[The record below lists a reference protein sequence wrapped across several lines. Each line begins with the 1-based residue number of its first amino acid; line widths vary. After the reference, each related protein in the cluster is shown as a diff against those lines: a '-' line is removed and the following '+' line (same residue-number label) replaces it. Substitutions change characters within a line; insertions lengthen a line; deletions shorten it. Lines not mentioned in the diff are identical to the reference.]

1 MKKTI
6 GIIGGMGPLATA
18 DLFRKIVLMTDAA
31 SDNDHIRIFIDDN
44 TAIPDRTSAILSGG
58 ADPVEA
64 MADSIR
70 KLEQCGADCLI
81 MPCNTAH
88 YFLPRLRPLTGI
100 PFLSM
105 LEATAKACAAAF
117 PGKTAG
123 VLATL
128 AVLVAVRVTLLKNWN
143 VRRVAWTMDDRALE
157 LDGRTILIGDIQ
169 SAFLRQHT
177 MTRGVWTLTI
187 WTKTPLRLAGVAVG
201 PQRLASLHS
210 LRQLSAALDEARGVE
225 PQV

>member
-1 MKKTI
+1 MHH
-6 GIIGGMGPLATA
+6 GEL
-18 DLFRKIVLMTDAA
+18 
-31 SDNDHIRIFIDDN
+31 
-44 TAIPDRTSAILSGG
+44 IL
-58 ADPVEA
+58 
-64 MADSIR
+64 R
-70 KLEQCGADCLI
+70 
-81 MPCNTAH
+81 
-88 YFLPRLRPLTGI
+88 LPRLDELFWICTFALCLIPWSLSRPYLGQEG
-100 PFLSM
+100 M
-105 LEATAKACAAAF
+105 
-117 PGKTAG
+117 TAG
-123 VLATL
+123 ILATL

-210 LRQLSAALDEARGVE
+210 LRQLSAALDRARGVE

>member
-1 MKKTI
+1 MHHGELI
-6 GIIGGMGPLATA
+6 LRQP
-18 DLFRKIVLMTDAA
+18 RKDELYWICTFVVSL
-31 SDNDHIRIFIDDN
+31 
-44 TAIPDRTSAILSGG
+44 IPWGLSR
-58 ADPVEA
+58 A
-64 MADSIR
+64 
-70 KLEQCGADCLI
+70 
-81 MPCNTAH
+81 
-88 YFLPRLRPLTGI
+88 YLTQ
-100 PFLSM
+100 
-105 LEATAKACAAAF
+105 ETV
-117 PGKTAG
+117 TAG

-143 VRRVAWTMDDRALE
+143 IRRVAWTMDDRALE

-210 LRQLSAALDEARGVE
+210 LRQLSAALDRARGVE

>member
-1 MKKTI
+1 MHHGELI
-6 GIIGGMGPLATA
+6 LRQP
-18 DLFRKIVLMTDAA
+18 RKDELYWICTFVVSL
-31 SDNDHIRIFIDDN
+31 
-44 TAIPDRTSAILSGG
+44 IPWGLSR
-58 ADPVEA
+58 A
-64 MADSIR
+64 
-70 KLEQCGADCLI
+70 
-81 MPCNTAH
+81 
-88 YFLPRLRPLTGI
+88 YLTQ
-100 PFLSM
+100 
-105 LEATAKACAAAF
+105 ETV
-117 PGKTAG
+117 TAG

-128 AVLVAVRVTLLKNWN
+128 AVLGAVRVTLLKNWN

-210 LRQLSAALDEARGVE
+210 LRQLSAALDRARGVE
-225 PQV
+225 HQV

>member
-1 MKKTI
+1 MHHGELI
-6 GIIGGMGPLATA
+6 LRQPRL
-18 DLFRKIVLMTDAA
+18 DELFWVCTFAL
-31 SDNDHIRIFIDDN
+31 
-44 TAIPDRTSAILSGG
+44 
-58 ADPVEA
+58 
-64 MADSIR
+64 
-70 KLEQCGADCLI
+70 CLI
-81 MPCNTAH
+81 PWS
-88 YFLPRLRPLTGI
+88 LSRPYLGQEG
-100 PFLSM
+100 M
-105 LEATAKACAAAF
+105 
-117 PGKTAG
+117 TAG

-210 LRQLSAALDEARGVE
+210 LRQLSAALDRARGVE

>member
-1 MKKTI
+1 MHHGELI
-6 GIIGGMGPLATA
+6 LRQP
-18 DLFRKIVLMTDAA
+18 RKDELYWICTFVVSL
-31 SDNDHIRIFIDDN
+31 
-44 TAIPDRTSAILSGG
+44 IPWGLSR
-58 ADPVEA
+58 A
-64 MADSIR
+64 
-70 KLEQCGADCLI
+70 
-81 MPCNTAH
+81 
-88 YFLPRLRPLTGI
+88 YLTQ
-100 PFLSM
+100 
-105 LEATAKACAAAF
+105 ETV
-117 PGKTAG
+117 TAG

-210 LRQLSAALDEARGVE
+210 LRQLSAVLDRARGVE

>member
-1 MKKTI
+1 MHHGELI
-6 GIIGGMGPLATA
+6 LRQP
-18 DLFRKIVLMTDAA
+18 RKDELYWICTFVVSL
-31 SDNDHIRIFIDDN
+31 
-44 TAIPDRTSAILSGG
+44 IPWGLSRT
-58 ADPVEA
+58 
-64 MADSIR
+64 
-70 KLEQCGADCLI
+70 
-81 MPCNTAH
+81 
-88 YFLPRLRPLTGI
+88 YLTQ
-100 PFLSM
+100 
-105 LEATAKACAAAF
+105 ETV
-117 PGKTAG
+117 TAG

-201 PQRLASLHS
+201 PQRLTSLHS
-210 LRQLSAALDEARGVE
+210 LRQLSAALDRARGVE

>member
-1 MKKTI
+1 MHHGELI
-6 GIIGGMGPLATA
+6 LRQP
-18 DLFRKIVLMTDAA
+18 RKDELYWICTFVVSL
-31 SDNDHIRIFIDDN
+31 
-44 TAIPDRTSAILSGG
+44 IPWGLSR
-58 ADPVEA
+58 A
-64 MADSIR
+64 
-70 KLEQCGADCLI
+70 
-81 MPCNTAH
+81 
-88 YFLPRLRPLTGI
+88 YLTQ
-100 PFLSM
+100 
-105 LEATAKACAAAF
+105 ETV
-117 PGKTAG
+117 TAG

-128 AVLVAVRVTLLKNWN
+128 AELVAVRVTLLKNWN

-210 LRQLSAALDEARGVE
+210 LRQLSAALDRARGVE

>member
-1 MKKTI
+1 MHHGELI
-6 GIIGGMGPLATA
+6 LRQP
-18 DLFRKIVLMTDAA
+18 RKDELYWICTFVVSL
-31 SDNDHIRIFIDDN
+31 
-44 TAIPDRTSAILSGG
+44 IPWGLSR
-58 ADPVEA
+58 A
-64 MADSIR
+64 
-70 KLEQCGADCLI
+70 
-81 MPCNTAH
+81 
-88 YFLPRLRPLTGI
+88 YLTQ
-100 PFLSM
+100 
-105 LEATAKACAAAF
+105 ETV
-117 PGKTAG
+117 TAG

-210 LRQLSAALDEARGVE
+210 LRQLSAALDRALGVE

>member
-1 MKKTI
+1 MHHGELI
-6 GIIGGMGPLATA
+6 LRQP
-18 DLFRKIVLMTDAA
+18 RKDELYWICTFVVSL
-31 SDNDHIRIFIDDN
+31 
-44 TAIPDRTSAILSGG
+44 IPWGLSR
-58 ADPVEA
+58 A
-64 MADSIR
+64 
-70 KLEQCGADCLI
+70 
-81 MPCNTAH
+81 
-88 YFLPRLRPLTGI
+88 YLTQ
-100 PFLSM
+100 
-105 LEATAKACAAAF
+105 ETV
-117 PGKTAG
+117 TAG

-128 AVLVAVRVTLLKNWN
+128 AVLVAVRVTLLKNWK

-169 SAFLRQHT
+169 SAFLRHHT

-210 LRQLSAALDEARGVE
+210 LRQLSAALDQARGVE

>member
-1 MKKTI
+1 MHHGELI
-6 GIIGGMGPLATA
+6 LRQP
-18 DLFRKIVLMTDAA
+18 RKDELYWICTFVVSL
-31 SDNDHIRIFIDDN
+31 
-44 TAIPDRTSAILSGG
+44 IPWGLSR
-58 ADPVEA
+58 A
-64 MADSIR
+64 
-70 KLEQCGADCLI
+70 
-81 MPCNTAH
+81 
-88 YFLPRLRPLTGI
+88 YLTQ
-100 PFLSM
+100 
-105 LEATAKACAAAF
+105 ETV
-117 PGKTAG
+117 TAG

-157 LDGRTILIGDIQ
+157 VDGRTILIGDIQ

-210 LRQLSAALDEARGVE
+210 LRQLSAALDRARGVE

>member
-1 MKKTI
+1 MHHGELI
-6 GIIGGMGPLATA
+6 LRQP
-18 DLFRKIVLMTDAA
+18 RKDELYWICTFVVSL
-31 SDNDHIRIFIDDN
+31 
-44 TAIPDRTSAILSGG
+44 IPWGLSR
-58 ADPVEA
+58 A
-64 MADSIR
+64 
-70 KLEQCGADCLI
+70 
-81 MPCNTAH
+81 
-88 YFLPRLRPLTGI
+88 YLTQ
-100 PFLSM
+100 
-105 LEATAKACAAAF
+105 ETV
-117 PGKTAG
+117 TAG

-157 LDGRTILIGDIQ
+157 LEGRTILIGDIQ
-169 SAFLRQHT
+169 SAFLRQHP

-210 LRQLSAALDEARGVE
+210 LRQLSAALDQARGVE

>member
-1 MKKTI
+1 MHHGELI
-6 GIIGGMGPLATA
+6 LRQP
-18 DLFRKIVLMTDAA
+18 RKDELYWICTFVVSL
-31 SDNDHIRIFIDDN
+31 
-44 TAIPDRTSAILSGG
+44 IPWGLSR
-58 ADPVEA
+58 A
-64 MADSIR
+64 
-70 KLEQCGADCLI
+70 
-81 MPCNTAH
+81 
-88 YFLPRLRPLTGI
+88 YLTQ
-100 PFLSM
+100 
-105 LEATAKACAAAF
+105 ETV
-117 PGKTAG
+117 TAG

-128 AVLVAVRVTLLKNWN
+128 AVLGAVRVTLLKNWN

-157 LDGRTILIGDIQ
+157 LDGRTILIGEIQ

-210 LRQLSAALDEARGVE
+210 LRQLSAALDRARGVE

>member
-1 MKKTI
+1 MHHGELI
-6 GIIGGMGPLATA
+6 LRQP
-18 DLFRKIVLMTDAA
+18 RKDELYWICTFVVSL
-31 SDNDHIRIFIDDN
+31 
-44 TAIPDRTSAILSGG
+44 IPWGLSR
-58 ADPVEA
+58 A
-64 MADSIR
+64 
-70 KLEQCGADCLI
+70 
-81 MPCNTAH
+81 
-88 YFLPRLRPLTGI
+88 YLTQ
-100 PFLSM
+100 
-105 LEATAKACAAAF
+105 ETV
-117 PGKTAG
+117 TAG

-177 MTRGVWTLTI
+177 MTRGVLTLTI

-210 LRQLSAALDEARGVE
+210 LRQLSAALDRARGVE

>member
-1 MKKTI
+1 MHHGELI
-6 GIIGGMGPLATA
+6 LRQP
-18 DLFRKIVLMTDAA
+18 RKDELYWICTFVVSL
-31 SDNDHIRIFIDDN
+31 
-44 TAIPDRTSAILSGG
+44 IPWGLSR
-58 ADPVEA
+58 A
-64 MADSIR
+64 
-70 KLEQCGADCLI
+70 
-81 MPCNTAH
+81 
-88 YFLPRLRPLTGI
+88 YLTQ
-100 PFLSM
+100 
-105 LEATAKACAAAF
+105 ETV
-117 PGKTAG
+117 TAG

-128 AVLVAVRVTLLKNWN
+128 AVLVAVRVTLLKNWH

-210 LRQLSAALDEARGVE
+210 LRQLSAALDRARGVE

>member
-1 MKKTI
+1 MHHGELI
-6 GIIGGMGPLATA
+6 LRQP
-18 DLFRKIVLMTDAA
+18 RKDELYWICTFVVSL
-31 SDNDHIRIFIDDN
+31 
-44 TAIPDRTSAILSGG
+44 IPWGLSR
-58 ADPVEA
+58 A
-64 MADSIR
+64 
-70 KLEQCGADCLI
+70 
-81 MPCNTAH
+81 
-88 YFLPRLRPLTGI
+88 YLTQ
-100 PFLSM
+100 
-105 LEATAKACAAAF
+105 ETV
-117 PGKTAG
+117 TAG

-187 WTKTPLRLAGVAVG
+187 WTKTPQRLAGVAVG

-210 LRQLSAALDEARGVE
+210 LRQLSAALDRARGVE

>member
-1 MKKTI
+1 MHHGELI
-6 GIIGGMGPLATA
+6 LRQP
-18 DLFRKIVLMTDAA
+18 RKDELYWICTFVVSL
-31 SDNDHIRIFIDDN
+31 
-44 TAIPDRTSAILSGG
+44 IPWGLSR
-58 ADPVEA
+58 A
-64 MADSIR
+64 
-70 KLEQCGADCLI
+70 
-81 MPCNTAH
+81 
-88 YFLPRLRPLTGI
+88 YLTQ
-100 PFLSM
+100 
-105 LEATAKACAAAF
+105 ETV
-117 PGKTAG
+117 TAG

-128 AVLVAVRVTLLKNWN
+128 AVLVAVRVTLLKSWN
-143 VRRVAWTMDDRALE
+143 GRRVAWTMDDRALE

-210 LRQLSAALDEARGVE
+210 LRQLSAALDRARGVE

>member
-1 MKKTI
+1 MHHGELI
-6 GIIGGMGPLATA
+6 LRQP
-18 DLFRKIVLMTDAA
+18 RKDELYWICTFVVSL
-31 SDNDHIRIFIDDN
+31 
-44 TAIPDRTSAILSGG
+44 IPWGLSR
-58 ADPVEA
+58 A
-64 MADSIR
+64 
-70 KLEQCGADCLI
+70 
-81 MPCNTAH
+81 
-88 YFLPRLRPLTGI
+88 YLTQ
-100 PFLSM
+100 
-105 LEATAKACAAAF
+105 ETV
-117 PGKTAG
+117 TAG

-128 AVLVAVRVTLLKNWN
+128 AVLGAVRVTLLKNWN

-210 LRQLSAALDEARGVE
+210 LRQLSAALARARGVD

>member
-1 MKKTI
+1 MHHGELI
-6 GIIGGMGPLATA
+6 LRQP
-18 DLFRKIVLMTDAA
+18 RKDELYWICTFVVSL
-31 SDNDHIRIFIDDN
+31 
-44 TAIPDRTSAILSGG
+44 IPWGLSR
-58 ADPVEA
+58 A
-64 MADSIR
+64 
-70 KLEQCGADCLI
+70 
-81 MPCNTAH
+81 
-88 YFLPRLRPLTGI
+88 YLTQ
-100 PFLSM
+100 
-105 LEATAKACAAAF
+105 ETV
-117 PGKTAG
+117 TAG

-128 AVLVAVRVTLLKNWN
+128 AVLVAVRVTLLKNWT

-157 LDGRTILIGDIQ
+157 LDGRTILIGEIQ

-210 LRQLSAALDEARGVE
+210 LRQLSAALDRARGVE

>member
-1 MKKTI
+1 MHHGELI
-6 GIIGGMGPLATA
+6 LRQP
-18 DLFRKIVLMTDAA
+18 RKDELYWICTFVVSL
-31 SDNDHIRIFIDDN
+31 
-44 TAIPDRTSAILSGG
+44 IPWGLSR
-58 ADPVEA
+58 A
-64 MADSIR
+64 
-70 KLEQCGADCLI
+70 
-81 MPCNTAH
+81 
-88 YFLPRLRPLTGI
+88 YLTQ
-100 PFLSM
+100 
-105 LEATAKACAAAF
+105 ETV
-117 PGKTAG
+117 TAG

-143 VRRVAWTMDDRALE
+143 VRRVAWTMDDRALD

-210 LRQLSAALDEARGVE
+210 LRQLSAALDRARGVE

>member
-1 MKKTI
+1 MHHGELI
-6 GIIGGMGPLATA
+6 LRQP
-18 DLFRKIVLMTDAA
+18 RKDELYWICTFVVSL
-31 SDNDHIRIFIDDN
+31 
-44 TAIPDRTSAILSGG
+44 IPWGLSR
-58 ADPVEA
+58 A
-64 MADSIR
+64 
-70 KLEQCGADCLI
+70 
-81 MPCNTAH
+81 
-88 YFLPRLRPLTGI
+88 YLTQ
-100 PFLSM
+100 
-105 LEATAKACAAAF
+105 ETV
-117 PGKTAG
+117 TAG

-210 LRQLSAALDEARGVE
+210 LRQLSAALDQARGVE

>member
-1 MKKTI
+1 MHHGELI
-6 GIIGGMGPLATA
+6 LRQP
-18 DLFRKIVLMTDAA
+18 RKDELYWICTFVVSL
-31 SDNDHIRIFIDDN
+31 
-44 TAIPDRTSAILSGG
+44 IPWGLSR
-58 ADPVEA
+58 A
-64 MADSIR
+64 
-70 KLEQCGADCLI
+70 
-81 MPCNTAH
+81 
-88 YFLPRLRPLTGI
+88 YLTQ
-100 PFLSM
+100 
-105 LEATAKACAAAF
+105 ETV
-117 PGKTAG
+117 TAG

>member
-1 MKKTI
+1 MHHGELI
-6 GIIGGMGPLATA
+6 LRQP
-18 DLFRKIVLMTDAA
+18 RKDELYWICTFVVSL
-31 SDNDHIRIFIDDN
+31 
-44 TAIPDRTSAILSGG
+44 IPWGLSR
-58 ADPVEA
+58 A
-64 MADSIR
+64 
-70 KLEQCGADCLI
+70 
-81 MPCNTAH
+81 
-88 YFLPRLRPLTGI
+88 YLTQ
-100 PFLSM
+100 
-105 LEATAKACAAAF
+105 ETV
-117 PGKTAG
+117 TAG

-143 VRRVAWTMDDRALE
+143 VRRVAWTMDDRARE

-210 LRQLSAALDEARGVE
+210 LRQLSAALDRARGVE

>member
-1 MKKTI
+1 MHHGELI
-6 GIIGGMGPLATA
+6 LRQP
-18 DLFRKIVLMTDAA
+18 RKDELYWICTFVVSL
-31 SDNDHIRIFIDDN
+31 
-44 TAIPDRTSAILSGG
+44 IPWGLSR
-58 ADPVEA
+58 A
-64 MADSIR
+64 
-70 KLEQCGADCLI
+70 
-81 MPCNTAH
+81 
-88 YFLPRLRPLTGI
+88 YLTQ
-100 PFLSM
+100 
-105 LEATAKACAAAF
+105 ETV
-117 PGKTAG
+117 TAG

-143 VRRVAWTMDDRALE
+143 VRRVAWTMDDRALG

-210 LRQLSAALDEARGVE
+210 LRQLSAALDRARGVE

>member
-1 MKKTI
+1 MHHGELI
-6 GIIGGMGPLATA
+6 LRQP
-18 DLFRKIVLMTDAA
+18 RKDELYWICTFVVSL
-31 SDNDHIRIFIDDN
+31 
-44 TAIPDRTSAILSGG
+44 IPWGLSR
-58 ADPVEA
+58 A
-64 MADSIR
+64 
-70 KLEQCGADCLI
+70 
-81 MPCNTAH
+81 
-88 YFLPRLRPLTGI
+88 YLTQ
-100 PFLSM
+100 
-105 LEATAKACAAAF
+105 ETV
-117 PGKTAG
+117 TAG

-201 PQRLASLHS
+201 PPRLASLHS
-210 LRQLSAALDEARGVE
+210 LRQLSAALDRARGVE

>member
-1 MKKTI
+1 MHHGELILRQPRKDELYWICTFVVSLI
-6 GIIGGMGPLATA
+6 PWGLSRAYLAQET
-18 DLFRKIVLMTDAA
+18 V
-31 SDNDHIRIFIDDN
+31 
-44 TAIPDRTSAILSGG
+44 
-58 ADPVEA
+58 
-64 MADSIR
+64 
-70 KLEQCGADCLI
+70 
-81 MPCNTAH
+81 
-88 YFLPRLRPLTGI
+88 
-100 PFLSM
+100 
-105 LEATAKACAAAF
+105 
-117 PGKTAG
+117 TAG

-210 LRQLSAALDEARGVE
+210 LRQLSAALDRARGVE

>member
-1 MKKTI
+1 MHHGELI
-6 GIIGGMGPLATA
+6 LRQP
-18 DLFRKIVLMTDAA
+18 RKDELYWICTFVVSL
-31 SDNDHIRIFIDDN
+31 
-44 TAIPDRTSAILSGG
+44 IPWGLSR
-58 ADPVEA
+58 A
-64 MADSIR
+64 
-70 KLEQCGADCLI
+70 
-81 MPCNTAH
+81 
-88 YFLPRLRPLTGI
+88 YLTQ
-100 PFLSM
+100 
-105 LEATAKACAAAF
+105 ETV
-117 PGKTAG
+117 TAG
-123 VLATL
+123 VLATQ

-210 LRQLSAALDEARGVE
+210 LRQLSAALDRARGVE

>member
-1 MKKTI
+1 MHHGELI
-6 GIIGGMGPLATA
+6 LRQP
-18 DLFRKIVLMTDAA
+18 RKDELYWICTFVVSL
-31 SDNDHIRIFIDDN
+31 
-44 TAIPDRTSAILSGG
+44 IPWGLSR
-58 ADPVEA
+58 A
-64 MADSIR
+64 
-70 KLEQCGADCLI
+70 
-81 MPCNTAH
+81 
-88 YFLPRLRPLTGI
+88 YLTK
-100 PFLSM
+100 
-105 LEATAKACAAAF
+105 ETV
-117 PGKTAG
+117 TAG

-157 LDGRTILIGDIQ
+157 LDGRTILIADIQ

-210 LRQLSAALDEARGVE
+210 LRQLSAALDQVRGVE

>member
-1 MKKTI
+1 MHHGELI
-6 GIIGGMGPLATA
+6 LRQPRL
-18 DLFRKIVLMTDAA
+18 DELFWICTFAL
-31 SDNDHIRIFIDDN
+31 
-44 TAIPDRTSAILSGG
+44 
-58 ADPVEA
+58 
-64 MADSIR
+64 
-70 KLEQCGADCLI
+70 CLI
-81 MPCNTAH
+81 PWS
-88 YFLPRLRPLTGI
+88 LSRPYLGQEG
-100 PFLSM
+100 M
-105 LEATAKACAAAF
+105 
-117 PGKTAG
+117 TAG
-123 VLATL
+123 ILATL

-210 LRQLSAALDEARGVE
+210 LRQLSAALDRARGVE

>member
-1 MKKTI
+1 MHHGELI
-6 GIIGGMGPLATA
+6 LRQP
-18 DLFRKIVLMTDAA
+18 RKDELYWICTFVVSL
-31 SDNDHIRIFIDDN
+31 
-44 TAIPDRTSAILSGG
+44 IPWGLSR
-58 ADPVEA
+58 A
-64 MADSIR
+64 
-70 KLEQCGADCLI
+70 
-81 MPCNTAH
+81 
-88 YFLPRLRPLTGI
+88 YLTQ
-100 PFLSM
+100 
-105 LEATAKACAAAF
+105 ETV
-117 PGKTAG
+117 TAG

-143 VRRVAWTMDDRALE
+143 VRRVAWTMDD
-157 LDGRTILIGDIQ
+157 RTILIGDIQ

-210 LRQLSAALDEARGVE
+210 LRQLSAALDQVRGVE

>member
-1 MKKTI
+1 MHHGELI
-6 GIIGGMGPLATA
+6 LRQP
-18 DLFRKIVLMTDAA
+18 RKDELYWICTFVVSL
-31 SDNDHIRIFIDDN
+31 
-44 TAIPDRTSAILSGG
+44 IPWGLSR
-58 ADPVEA
+58 A
-64 MADSIR
+64 
-70 KLEQCGADCLI
+70 
-81 MPCNTAH
+81 
-88 YFLPRLRPLTGI
+88 YLTQ
-100 PFLSM
+100 
-105 LEATAKACAAAF
+105 ETV
-117 PGKTAG
+117 TAG

-187 WTKTPLRLAGVAVG
+187 WTKTPLRSAGVAVG

-210 LRQLSAALDEARGVE
+210 LRQLSAALDRARGVE

>member
-1 MKKTI
+1 MHHGELI
-6 GIIGGMGPLATA
+6 LRQP
-18 DLFRKIVLMTDAA
+18 RKDELYWICTFVVSL
-31 SDNDHIRIFIDDN
+31 
-44 TAIPDRTSAILSGG
+44 IPWGLSR
-58 ADPVEA
+58 A
-64 MADSIR
+64 
-70 KLEQCGADCLI
+70 
-81 MPCNTAH
+81 
-88 YFLPRLRPLTGI
+88 YLTQ
-100 PFLSM
+100 
-105 LEATAKACAAAF
+105 ETV
-117 PGKTAG
+117 TAG

-143 VRRVAWTMDDRALE
+143 VRRVAWTMDDQALE

-210 LRQLSAALDEARGVE
+210 LRQLSAALDRARGVE

>member
-1 MKKTI
+1 MHHGELI
-6 GIIGGMGPLATA
+6 LRQP
-18 DLFRKIVLMTDAA
+18 RKDELYWICTFVVSL
-31 SDNDHIRIFIDDN
+31 
-44 TAIPDRTSAILSGG
+44 IPWGLSR
-58 ADPVEA
+58 A
-64 MADSIR
+64 
-70 KLEQCGADCLI
+70 
-81 MPCNTAH
+81 
-88 YFLPRLRPLTGI
+88 YLTQ
-100 PFLSM
+100 
-105 LEATAKACAAAF
+105 ETV
-117 PGKTAG
+117 TAG

-128 AVLVAVRVTLLKNWN
+128 AVLVAVRVTLLRNWN

-210 LRQLSAALDEARGVE
+210 LRQLSAALDRARGVE
-225 PQV
+225 SQV

>member
-1 MKKTI
+1 MHHGELI
-6 GIIGGMGPLATA
+6 LRQP
-18 DLFRKIVLMTDAA
+18 RKDELYWICTFVVSL
-31 SDNDHIRIFIDDN
+31 
-44 TAIPDRTSAILSGG
+44 IPWGLSR
-58 ADPVEA
+58 A
-64 MADSIR
+64 
-70 KLEQCGADCLI
+70 
-81 MPCNTAH
+81 
-88 YFLPRLRPLTGI
+88 YLTQ
-100 PFLSM
+100 
-105 LEATAKACAAAF
+105 ETV
-117 PGKTAG
+117 TAG

-128 AVLVAVRVTLLKNWN
+128 AVLGAVRVTLLKNWN

-157 LDGRTILIGDIQ
+157 LEGRTILIGDIQ

-210 LRQLSAALDEARGVE
+210 LRQLSAALDRARGVE

>member
-1 MKKTI
+1 MHHGELI
-6 GIIGGMGPLATA
+6 LRQP
-18 DLFRKIVLMTDAA
+18 RKDELYWICTFVVSL
-31 SDNDHIRIFIDDN
+31 N
-44 TAIPDRTSAILSGG
+44 PWGLSR
-58 ADPVEA
+58 A
-64 MADSIR
+64 
-70 KLEQCGADCLI
+70 
-81 MPCNTAH
+81 
-88 YFLPRLRPLTGI
+88 YLTQ
-100 PFLSM
+100 
-105 LEATAKACAAAF
+105 ETV
-117 PGKTAG
+117 TAG

-210 LRQLSAALDEARGVE
+210 LRQLSAALDRARGVE